1 MQEKQAD
8 LESLEEIKY
17 QITERGRLKKQ
28 QSAQILIDGG
38 FSAEADFLAEFA
50 TQQSRL
56 NLLEREL
63 QTLQTQNQD
72 FMPLFSRWQEILKE
86 PEKRAEKDWSEL
98 EKPFV
103 ESCNLVAITCN
114 ENERT
119 LTDNDFDGFDVV
131 IIDEVSKATPLEM
144 LLPLM
149 RAKKAILVGDHR
161 QLPPIFNEADGL
173 TFEDEVEQ
181 NEAQE
186 NKQDSDTDLT
196 EDNLHKF
203 EKMVTASLFKELF
216 EKAPE
221 SLRER
226 LNIQFRMHPDIMKM
240 INYFYEGQL
249 TCGNPDAERPH
260 GIEFKGL
267 LSQKDHVLWIDTTD
281 DEKGKRFS
289 INDGQSNINVLE
301 ARMIAK
307 TLVDMNRQLETLGY
321 GKDNKMKVGVVSFY
335 QPQCRVIRDEIRKIN
350 KDKLS
355 FSAIDVEI
363 NTVIRYQGKEKPI
376 ILLSLV
382 KNNGGD
388 RTQKFRAG
396 RANIARFEFI
406 NVAMSRAQNLLLI
419 FGARNMLENRE
430 VKLPRM
436 DKAGYDKKM
445 VYKNMFKYLEHWAET
460 GGICD
465 AKEFSAILPNIQPQ
479 QKGRR

>member
-1 MQEKQAD
+1 MK
-8 LESLEEIKY
+8 
-17 QITERGRLKKQ
+17 
-28 QSAQILIDGG
+28 
-38 FSAEADFLAEFA
+38 EFA
-50 TQQSRL
+50 EQQNRL
-56 NLLEREL
+56 NELENNLQDL
-63 QTLQTQNQD
+63 QTKNRD
-72 FMPLFSRWQEILKE
+72 FMPLFTRWQS
-86 PEKRAEKDWSEL
+86 AEKDWSEL

-103 ESCNLVAITCN
+103 GSCNLVAITCN

-119 LTDNDFDGFDVV
+119 LTDNNFDGFDVV

-240 INYFYEGQL
+240 INYFYERQL
-249 TCGNPDAERPH
+249 TCGNPDAKRPH

-436 DKAGYDKKM
+436 DKAGYDKEM